1 MNGAIFLKKLFINF
15 GTSHFSKKSIHLIKK
30 DLLSTFSILSKKDI
44 LLLKRSQWKFDWDRL
59 QIVIAENV
67 CLSED

>member
-1 MNGAIFLKKLFINF
+1 M
-15 GTSHFSKKSIHLIKK
+15 
-30 DLLSTFSILSKKDI
+30 FSILSKKDI
-44 LLLKRSQWKFDWDRL
+44 LLSERSQWEFEWDRL